1 MERGS
6 RWVYAAACMVV
17 ALVQSGCT
25 QNTVNYNDL
34 KKEITSRQEALS
46 FAYRNPKCD
55 KDSVVHCAQQFLF
68 TTMTAKVFPCW
79 YGARWDYN
87 GTTEV
92 PRKGKIAC
100 GYFVTTT
107 MRDLGF
113 NIPRV
118 RWAQLPSETMIKEMT
133 DGKEIKRYR
142 FASISHIESQIKE
155 WGDGLYVVGMDNHTG
170 YIVNHDGR
178 CSFVHS
184 YYFNLSRGVTSER
197 LDTNNP
203 LRSSKYRVIGK
214 VLTKE
219 MVEKWLNK
227 ERFP

>member
-1 MERGS
+1 MERGR
-6 RWVYAAACMVV
+6 RWVYVAVCMVV

-34 KKEITSRQEALS
+34 KKEITSRQEELS
-46 FAYRNPKCD
+46 CAYRNPKCD
-55 KDSVVHCAQQFLF
+55 KDSVVRCAQQFLF

-79 YGARWDYN
+79 YGTRWDYN

-142 FASISHIESQIKE
+142 FASIGHIESQIKE

-197 LDTNNP
+197 FDTNNP

-219 MVEKWLNK
+219 MVEKWLKK